1 MKKIKRISP
10 ADIITMGNGIC
21 GLIAIFSV
29 MGGRHMQASLLI
41 FIAFGLDGLDGVV
54 ARRFGSSHKFGS
66 HLDSISDS
74 ISFCL
79 APVILFY
86 ANFYQNALKIDQS
99 SYLNVLVVGSLFI
112 FGVSGL
118 SRLVRFVRQYHTL
131 DYFRGFPIPLAAIS
145 TIMMCSLL
153 GPSDKNVFSF
163 GYQPFA
169 ATVFIICLSFLMK
182 SRIGFPKL
190 DKTFFI
196 AALIWAPLVLTP
208 LISAMFD
215 VMILSSKIMGILEA
229 SGFIPILYYLVFGP
243 FSQIKKTKK
252 FAFR

>member
-1 MKKIKRISP
+1 MKIKRISP

-21 GLIAIFSV
+21 GLIAIFSI
-29 MGGRHMQASLLI
+29 MGGRHMLASLLI
-41 FIAFGLDGLDGVV
+41 LIAFGLDGLDGTV
-54 ARRFGSSHKFGS
+54 ARRFGSSHKFGR

-86 ANFYQNALKIDQS
+86 VNFYQNALKTDKG
-99 SYLNVLVVGSLFI
+99 SYFNFLIVGSLFI

-118 SRLVRFVRQYHTL
+118 SRLVRFVKRYHTL
-131 DYFRGFPIPLAAIS
+131 DYFRGFPIPLAAVS
-145 TIMMCSLL
+145 TVMMCSLL

-163 GYQPFA
+163 GYQPYA
-169 ATVFIICLSFLMK
+169 ACVFIISLSFLMK
-182 SRIGFPKL
+182 SRIGFPKFNR
-190 DKTFFI
+190 TFFVP
-196 AALIWAPLVLTP
+196 ALIWAFLVFTP

-215 VMILSSKIMGILEA
+215 VMILPNKIMGIFEA
-229 SGFIPILYYLVFGP
+229 SGFIPIFYYLVFGP
-243 FSQIKKTKK
+243 FYQIKKSKK

>member
-1 MKKIKRISP
+1 MRISP
-10 ADIITMGNGIC
+10 ADVITMGNGLC
-21 GLIAIFSV
+21 GLTAIFSI
-29 MGGRHMQASLLI
+29 MEGRHMQASLLI

-54 ARRFGSSHKFGS
+54 ARRFGSSHKFGR

-79 APVILFY
+79 APVVLFY
-86 ANFYQNALKIDQS
+86 ANFHQNALKTDQG
-99 SYLNVLVVGSLFI
+99 SYLNFLVVGSLFI

-118 SRLVRFVRQYHTL
+118 SRLMRFVRQYHTL

-163 GYQPFA
+163 GYQPYVA
-169 ATVFIICLSFLMK
+169 SVFIICLSFLMK
-182 SRIGFPKL
+182 SRLRFPKL
-190 DKTFFI
+190 NRAFFI
-196 AALIWAPLVLTP
+196 AALIWAPLVFTP

-215 VMILSSKIMGILEA
+215 VMILPRKIMGLFEA
-229 SGFIPILYYLVFGP
+229 SGFIPIIYYLVFGP
-243 FSQIKKTKK
+243 FSQIKKSKK